1 MYKTLVVALDLEAD
15 GDRALPIVKAL
26 SNAGKVAVDLVT
38 VSSPGLPSTPDAYE
52 LEHRARSNGWD
63 ADAWSVVHD
72 IDVAGGLLQH
82 VARHEDPLLVMA
94 TSGRAPWS
102 SAVFGGIP
110 HDVLRRADRP
120 VLLIGPHVPWWFAP
134 QRTTLVA
141 CLDAKE
147 RAARAIPS
155 ILSWQ
160 ATFATD
166 APHLA
171 EVISTVQPDASAQDR
186 LDEFARMLAAQG
198 IHPDVDL
205 LYGDDP
211 IVALERA
218 ADRLLG
224 AIYVATS
231 ARYTDGRLHWHS
243 TTRDLVH
250 RATKPVLVVPA
261 RPSPLPLRLARTDP
275 AEHVAFHDVTVP
287 ATIPSIAAT
296 TSSTGEPDHD
306 R

>member
-15 GDRALPIVKAL
+15 GDRALPVVKAL
-26 SNAGKVAVDLVT
+26 ANAGKVAINLVT

-72 IDVAGGLLQH
+72 VDVAGGLLQH
-82 VARHEDPLLVMA
+82 VARHDDPLLVMA

-102 SAVFGGIP
+102 SAMFGGVP

-120 VLLIGPHVPWWFAP
+120 VLLIGPHVPAWYAP
-134 QRTTLVA
+134 HRTTLVA

-147 RAARAIPS
+147 QAARAIPS

-171 EVISTVQPDASAQDR
+171 EVISDQQPDAPARDR
-186 LDEFARMLAAQG
+186 LDEFARLLAAQG

-211 IVALERA
+211 VDALEGE

-261 RPSPLPLRLARTDP
+261 RPSPLPLRLAQPDP
-275 AEHVAFHDVTVP
+275 AEHVSFRDVTVA
-287 ATIPSIAAT
+287 ATIPSIT
-296 TSSTGEPDHD
+296 VSSLPVEPGCD